1 MNDDDFDAMIE
12 DFGYVIWADQ
22 FHNTELAALTAEE
35 ITFLAD
41 RGARF
46 EEMWE
51 ELFNHLIFSA
61 KDPSLNKITAM
72 GASMLMKTLK
82 HQHFPEGV

>member
-12 DFGYVIWADQ
+12 DFGYVIWDDQ

-35 ITFLAD
+35 IVFLAD

-51 ELFNHLIFSA
+51 ELETHASA
-61 KDPSLNKITAM
+61 MSKRI
-72 GASMLMKTLK
+72 MKTLK
-82 HQHFPEGV
+82 KQYFSEGS